1 MKFRLIPNEE
11 APVNFQQMLRIVRKL
26 VTVLV
31 FVMLAVIAAA
41 FIFSMNDESIGR
53 GTVEGLRN
61 YDMKSSV
68 KSRIAKIHFRD
79 GEQVKKGMVMLELDS
94 RDLRNEI
101 ENVSSKIREL
111 EAELGVKLAE
121 FELLKH
127 DPLPAEYRHTKIA
140 LEESRLR
147 FATSQA
153 ELDAYKALRK
163 RGVVAELDY
172 NRHEM
177 EVTRNRMELEKLQ
190 NDYAK
195 LSSGLANKI
204 IARAQAEIDLLKTRI
219 NNRRN
224 ELILLNQKMSEY
236 RFVAPEDGTIA
247 YIPTKRG
254 TYVEPGM
261 SVIQFA
267 AGNGRK
273 FIAYIDEVEIFK
285 IEENQPVRIASSQ
298 YSIYEYGYFQGE
310 VMYISEL
317 PQERAGKVYY
327 PVFIK
332 VTKAPENLTLRL
344 GSSGEARIST
354 GRDRII
360 RTILGTKR
368 NRRSGK

>member
-1 MKFRLIPNEE
+1 MIIDLDSRM
-11 APVNFQQMLRIVRKL
+11 NFQRQIKIIQRL
-26 VTVLV
+26 VIALV
-31 FVMLAVIAAA
+31 VVMIAVIAGT

-68 KSRIAKIHFRD
+68 KSRIAKLHFRD
-79 GEQVKKGMVMLELDS
+79 GDMVKAGTVMLELDS
-94 RDLRNEI
+94 SALQDAI
-101 ENVSSKIREL
+101 ENVTYRIREL
-111 EAELGVKLAE
+111 EAELAVKLAAL
-121 FELLKH
+121 ELLKH

-147 FATSQA
+147 LATSQA
-153 ELDAYKALRK
+153 ELNAYKALRK
-163 RGVVAELDY
+163 RGVIAELDY

-177 EVTRNRMELEKLQ
+177 EVSRNKMELEKLQ
-190 NDYAK
+190 NDYAT
-195 LSSGLANKI
+195 LSSGLAGKI
-204 IARAQAEIDLLKTRI
+204 IARAEAEIDLLKTRI
-219 NNRRN
+219 ENCRN
-224 ELILLNQKMSEY
+224 ELISLNNKRREY
-236 RFVAPEDGTIA
+236 LFIAPEDGQIA
-247 YIPTKRG
+247 YIPTKIG

-285 IEENQPVRIASSQ
+285 IEEGQSVRIASSQ
-298 YSIYEYGYFQGE
+298 YSIYEYGYFNGE

-317 PQERAGKVYY
+317 PQERAGRVYY
-327 PVFIK
+327 PVYIK
-332 VTKAPENLTLRL
+332 VTHAPDDKLVLRL

-360 RTILGTKR
+360 RTIMGTNRK
-368 NRRSGK
+368 RRSGVK

>member
-1 MKFRLIPNEE
+1 MIIALDENM
-11 APVNFQQMLRIVRKL
+11 NFQRQLKIIRRMVIAL
-26 VTVLV
+26 VW
-31 FVMLAVIAAA
+31 VMIAVIAGT

-53 GTVEGLRN
+53 GTVEGIRN

-79 GEQVKKGMVMLELDS
+79 GEAVKAGTVMLELDS
-94 RDLRNEI
+94 SELQNDI
-101 ENVSSKIREL
+101 ENASSRIREL
-111 EAELGVKLAE
+111 EAELAVKLAAL
-121 FELLKH
+121 ELLKH
-127 DPLPAEYRHTKIA
+127 DPLPTEYRHTKIA

-147 FATSQA
+147 LATSQA
-153 ELDAYKALRK
+153 ELNAYKALRK

-177 EVTRNRMELEKLQ
+177 EVMRNKMELEKLQ
-190 NDYAK
+190 NDYAT
-195 LSSGLANKI
+195 LSSGLASKI
-204 IARAQAEIDLLKTRI
+204 IARAEAEIDLLKIRI
-219 NNRRN
+219 ENRRR
-224 ELILLNQKMSEY
+224 ELLLLNEKMREY
-236 RFVAPEDGTIA
+236 RFTAPEDGTIA
-247 YIPTKRG
+247 YIPTKTG

-285 IEENQPVRIASSQ
+285 IEEGQSVRIASSQ
-298 YSIYEYGYFQGE
+298 YSIYEYGYFGGE

-317 PQERAGKVYY
+317 PQERAGRVYY
-327 PVFIK
+327 PVFIR
-332 VTKAPENLTLRL
+332 VTHAPDDLTLRL

-360 RTILGTKR
+360 RTIMGTNRKR
-368 NRRSGK
+368 RGGAVPR